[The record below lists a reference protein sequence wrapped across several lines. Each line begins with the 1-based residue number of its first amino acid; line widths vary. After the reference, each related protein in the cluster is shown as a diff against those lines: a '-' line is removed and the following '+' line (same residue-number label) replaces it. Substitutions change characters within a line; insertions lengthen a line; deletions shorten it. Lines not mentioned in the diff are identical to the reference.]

1 MSDLIEV
8 TKYQFSELLADVNAD
23 YIDATKGDVDFALFI
38 KNTLGLTMEAAFNAL
53 DVVSKSTIQFLF
65 NKFMIQERGDSYMAV
80 DYLTIPVSLKADL
93 LTLKWIRLAYTRL
106 LRVASKYG
114 VLLADALNASP
125 NVLRTRSN
133 EVQASGSGTGNTRT
147 TISPD
152 NGGTIPPTAF
162 QDWAITDNSSNSAQT
177 EDATET
183 ETNAGK
189 YNYEVLKEIIES
201 KHDIMEYA
209 ELQLS
214 ALWDYNV

>member
-8 TKYQFSELLADVNAD
+8 SKYQFSELLADVNAD
-23 YIDATKGDVDFALFI
+23 YVDATKGDVDFALFI

-53 DVVSKSTIQFLF
+53 DAVTKSTIQFIF

-80 DYLTIPVSLKADL
+80 DYLTIPTSLKADV
-93 LTLKWIRLAYTRL
+93 LTLQWIRLAYTRL
-106 LRVASKYG
+106 VRVALKYG
-114 VLLADALNASP
+114 SFLSKALDEAP
-125 NVLRTRSN
+125 NITRGRN
-133 EVQASGSGTGNTRT
+133 NTITATGTGKGNTRT

-162 QDWAITDNSSNSAQT
+162 QDWANTDNDSNSNQT
-177 EDATET
+177 EAVTET

-209 ELQLS
+209 ESQLS